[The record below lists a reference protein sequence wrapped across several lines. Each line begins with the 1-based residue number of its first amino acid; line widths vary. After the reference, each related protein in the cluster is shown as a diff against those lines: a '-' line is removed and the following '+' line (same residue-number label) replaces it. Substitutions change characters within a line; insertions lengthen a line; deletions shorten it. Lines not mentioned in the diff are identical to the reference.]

1 MMQVKRYVA
10 PTFAE
15 ALIQAKNEL
24 GTDAVIVE
32 SKKVRVGGFFG
43 FFGREM
49 TELTVAIDVRSGP
62 RPGAVSHGSSQPAP
76 APKTPELS
84 KAPVQEVQGSQAE
97 SQEPA
102 ESGPANPKWPADL
115 AQVQAQVP
123 AAAQRGAA
131 PVQSLHNLERE
142 MADLRVAVSKLL
154 EQNGTEVANLYGFGR
169 QVFDTLLAR
178 GVDEAAAL
186 ELGQRCRVEEEEGRA
201 ILAKELAR
209 LIGPIAPITVRK
221 GQRKVIALVGPTGV
235 GKTTTLAKLAAHFT
249 LDRGFDVG
257 LITSDTFRIAAI
269 EQLRTYADI
278 LGVPLY
284 AVDQPEEASQ
294 ALRETADKDAIL
306 VDTGGRNFRDPVR
319 MAELRD
325 LLAVLRPDETHL
337 VVSLNINPR
346 DAFDALDAF
355 LPLGINRL
363 TFTKLDETA
372 SPGLILNLK
381 MRCEHPVGYLTH
393 GQSVPDDII
402 PADQAD
408 FTKILMGA

>member
-32 SKKVRVGGFFG
+32 SKKMRVGGFFG

-49 TELTVAIDVRSGP
+49 TELTVAIDVKPGS
-62 RPGAVSHGSSQPAP
+62 RPGAVSQGPPQPAP
-76 APKTPELS
+76 APKIPALP
-84 KAPVQEVQGSQAE
+84 KAPLQGAQPVAM
-97 SQEPA
+97 
-102 ESGPANPKWPADL
+102 
-115 AQVQAQVP
+115 AQVQAHV
-123 AAAQRGAA
+123 AAAAPAGA
-131 PVQSLHNLERE
+131 PSGQSLHQLERE
-142 MADLRVAVSKLL
+142 MAGLRVAVSRLL
-154 EQNGTEVANLYGFGR
+154 ERNGTEVANLHGFGR

-186 ELGQRCRVEEEEGRA
+186 ELGQRCRMEEAEGRA
-201 ILAKELAR
+201 VLTEELAR
-209 LIGPIAPITVRK
+209 LIGPTAPITVRK

-284 AVDQPEEASQ
+284 AVEQPEEASQ
-294 ALRETADKDAIL
+294 ALRETASKDVIL
-306 VDTGGRNFRDPVR
+306 VDTGGRNFRDPGR